1 MTSYVAPANYKGLIP
16 GPLPLSGQTTPC
28 ALSQEIRGTQMD
40 GLDTFGK
47 VDSSIPHRVRDSPQ
61 IYGAPYKAGEAQGRA
76 ATLEHDRVGDPW
88 DPVGSK

>member
-1 MTSYVAPANYKGLIP
+1 
-16 GPLPLSGQTTPC
+16 
-28 ALSQEIRGTQMD
+28 MD